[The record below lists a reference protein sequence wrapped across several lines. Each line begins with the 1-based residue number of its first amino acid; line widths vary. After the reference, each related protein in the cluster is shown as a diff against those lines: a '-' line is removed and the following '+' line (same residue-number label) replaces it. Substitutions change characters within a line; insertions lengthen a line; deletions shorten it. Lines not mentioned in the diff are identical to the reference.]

1 MTRWAVAAVSITLL
15 LGPLACGGDD
25 DGAAD
30 ASQGG
35 DDGGQAD
42 ANAPVTV
49 TLRSYDGPLP
59 SDIAIVAYQDG
70 DGEWQ
75 LVEGG
80 GGVYMFTV
88 ESGRYA
94 LATVCDQTA
103 LSRGVSIRTQRFLT
117 SDTTELSIG
126 CPWHERTGSF
136 TGSVTGLE
144 SGETAAINLGSALA
158 SVTFGS
164 PDYSEMILPGRVDMV
179 ATRQNSAFDPLRMII
194 VRGPTLSDGGSRTFE
209 LGTDGFVPVVHELA
223 YTGTLEGEEPY
234 PIPVFFTSR
243 GALGSLGDLNLTQW
257 AGVPT
262 EELVADDVHVVEIDT
277 GIDNAYREVFAFTH
291 EATDLSLEFP
301 APGDDP
307 TVTVTDTS
315 PYVRLSYQPAR
326 KSDHRLYSLTFR
338 QIDGPPSQ
346 WRDIAS
352 SGWLDAGYPVETPD
366 LSGLD
371 GWNPD
376 WELEPGKTVSLIG
389 VSYGTDSSVATLV
402 NGIALRDTSPGYW
415 GPPVTGLDGLV
426 YTTTWWQDNVLP

>member
-1 MTRWAVAAVSITLL
+1 MTRRAVAAVSILL
-15 LGPLACGGDD
+15 LALSGCGGDD

-35 DDGGQAD
+35 EDAGQAD
-42 ANAPVTV
+42 ASPPATV

-59 SDIAIVAYQDG
+59 SDIAIVAYRDG

-75 LVEGG
+75 RVEGG

-94 LATVCDQTA
+94 LATVCDATGMG
-103 LSRGVSIRTQRFLT
+103 RGVYIRTQRFLT
-117 SDTTELSIG
+117 SETTQLSTG
-126 CPWHERTGSF
+126 CSWHERTGAF
-136 TGSVTGLE
+136 TGSVTGLA
-144 SGETAAINLGSALA
+144 SGDTAGINLGSALA

-164 PDYSEMILPGRVDMV
+164 PEYSAMILPGRVDMV
-179 ATRQNSAFDPLRMII
+179 ATRQNSAFVPLRMMI
-194 VRGPTLSDGGSRTFE
+194 VRGATLSDGGSYAFD
-209 LGTDGFVPVVHELA
+209 LGAGGFVPVVHELA
-223 YTGTLEGEEPY
+223 FTGTLEGEETY
-234 PIPVFFTSR
+234 ATPILFTSR
-243 GALGSLGDLNLTQW
+243 GALGGLGSLGLTQW

-277 GIDNAYREVFAFTH
+277 GFDNAYREVFAFTH

-307 TVTVTDTS
+307 TVSVTDTS

-326 KSDHRLYSLTFR
+326 KPDHRLYALTFR

-346 WRDIAS
+346 WRDVAS

-376 WELEPGKTVSLIG
+376 WELEAGMTLSLIG

-402 NGIALRDTSPGYW
+402 DGIALRDTSPGYW

-426 YTTTWWQDNVLP
+426 YTTTWWEDNVLP